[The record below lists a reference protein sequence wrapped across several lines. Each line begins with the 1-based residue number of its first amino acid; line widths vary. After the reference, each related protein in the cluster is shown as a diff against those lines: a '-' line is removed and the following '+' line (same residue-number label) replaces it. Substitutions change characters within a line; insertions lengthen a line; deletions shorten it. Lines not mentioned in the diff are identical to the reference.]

1 MAIKVLDKNKI
12 SSNDTRLRQLIAE
25 IKVHWALSKCDAVL
39 QMLELFEDNQL
50 VYIVLEYQS
59 QGTLLQQIMKKQ
71 SFDEKQSKVIMEQ
84 LLLAVDYMH

>member
-39 QMLELFEDNQL
+39 QMLELFEDSQL